1 MKYEE
6 VSYHREKCANTKHNS
21 FHSPLARNVKFH
33 YKWTARVFWFY
44 KTEIFGH
51 MAPKRSEDGHF
62 KRSYIF
68 IYVVE

>member
-1 MKYEE
+1 MQTQ
-6 VSYHREKCANTKHNS
+6 NTIV
-21 FHSPLARNVKFH
+21 FVLPVARNVKFH
-33 YKWTARVFWFY
+33 YKWTARVFWFS

-51 MAPKRSEDGHF
+51 MASKRSEDGHF